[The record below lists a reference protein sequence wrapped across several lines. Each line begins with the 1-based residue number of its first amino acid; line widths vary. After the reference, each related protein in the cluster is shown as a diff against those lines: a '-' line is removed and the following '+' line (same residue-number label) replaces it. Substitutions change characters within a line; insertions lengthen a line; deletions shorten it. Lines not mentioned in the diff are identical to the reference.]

1 MTAGCQT
8 RPAPRTELAI
18 FFFFSPLSFFLF
30 FLWSCREAEIRVS
43 AAAAAEE
50 SLQIE
55 TPCPPACRAC
65 LPSLPARP
73 PTRQRS
79 EPLVPGLA
87 MDEQAGPGVFF
98 NNNNNSVLPGGG
110 KGPQAEGGGGEA
122 ARAQYSIPGI
132 LHFLQHEW
140 ARFEVERAQW
150 EVERAELQAQIA
162 FLQGERKGQE
172 NLKKD
177 LVRRIKML
185 EYALKQERAKYHKL
199 KYGTELN
206 QGDMKPPSYDSDE
219 GNENENEVPP
229 PLNSQISWKQGR
241 QLLRQ
246 YLQEVGYTDTIL
258 DVKSQRVK
266 ALLGLAGD
274 AGERPADKNPEPMVN
289 GTEPSLKGSIMIGKP
304 DLTDSASVLEAFK
317 FIESAAAEFSD
328 EDDDED
334 SEGKDKTIIDSAT
347 IVRKKVSASPS
358 SSSDISDDPDT
369 EEALKG
375 FDFLASSEEVDGS
388 PESRSAG
395 DGTDLGP
402 NRSKLQDMLAN
413 LRDVEDLP
421 PMQPSVTPPA
431 RPSIPRLNEHEV
443 NRTEEVEA
451 MTFPPT
457 SGKSFIMG
465 ADEAMESELGL
476 GELAGLTVANEADS
490 LTYDITNNKDA
501 LRKTWN
507 PKFTLRSH
515 FDGIRGLAFHPVE
528 PVLVTASEDHTLK
541 MWNLQKTAPAK
552 KSTSLDVEPIYTF
565 RAHRGSVLCV
575 VMSANGDQ
583 CFSGGVD
590 GTIQSWN
597 TPNPN
602 IDPYDSYEP
611 SVLRGALCGHTDSVW
626 GLVYS
631 AAHQRLLS
639 CSADG
644 TVRLWNAADT
654 SPALTVFNE
663 NRELGIPSSV
673 DLVCSEPAHMVSSF
687 SSGQTG
693 IFNMETRQLVL
704 NLESTGETGAAC
716 QINKV
721 LSHPTLPITITA
733 LEDRRIKFFDN
744 NTGKLIHAMVAHLD
758 AVTSLAVDPN
768 GLYLMSGSHD
778 CSIRLWNLESKT
790 CIQEFTAHRKKFDES
805 IHDVAFHPSKCYIAS
820 AGADALAKVFV

>member
-1 MTAGCQT
+1 MTASCQKVSSF
-8 RPAPRTELAI
+8 PRAEQSERSRWGL
-18 FFFFSPLSFFLF
+18 FFFLF
-30 FLWSCREAEIRVS
+30 ALPLISSTSNRPHSS
-43 AAAAAEE
+43 A
-50 SLQIE
+50 
-55 TPCPPACRAC
+55 
-65 LPSLPARP
+65 PSP
-73 PTRQRS
+73 
-79 EPLVPGLA
+79 A

-110 KGPQAEGGGGEA
+110 KGPLPDGDAGEA

-219 GNENENEVPP
+219 TNENESSGS
-229 PLNSQISWKQGR
+229 LNNQLSWKQGR

-258 DVKSQRVK
+258 DVKSQRVR

-274 AGERPADKNPEPMVN
+274 GGARTGERTSTEPLVN
-289 GTEPSLKGSIMIGKP
+289 GTDTSAKGMES
-304 DLTDSASVLEAFK
+304 SAVLEAFK
-317 FIESAAAEFSD
+317 FIENAAAEFSD
-328 EDDDED
+328 EDDEED
-334 SEGKDKTIIDSAT
+334 SEGRDRTNKPTS
-347 IVRKKVSASPS
+347 SLSPASMDTS
-358 SSSDISDDPDT
+358 EDPDT

-375 FDFLASSEEVDGS
+375 FDFLSSPDEMDTS
-388 PESRSAG
+388 PESRGNG
-395 DGTDLGP
+395 DGTDW
-402 NRSKLQDMLAN
+402 
-413 LRDVEDLP
+413 VDL
-421 PMQPSVTPPA
+421 
-431 RPSIPRLNEHEV
+431 
-443 NRTEEVEA
+443 
-451 MTFPPT
+451 TFPPT
-457 SGKSFIMG
+457 SGKAFIMG
-465 ADEAMESELGL
+465 TDEAMESELGL

-490 LTYDITNNKDA
+490 LAYDIGNNKDA
-501 LRKTWN
+501 MRKTWN

-515 FDGIRGLAFHPVE
+515 FDGIRALTFHPVE

-541 MWNLQKTAPAK
+541 MWNLQKTAPVK
-552 KSTSLDVEPIYTF
+552 KSASLDVEPIYTF
-565 RAHRGSVLCV
+565 RAHRGAVLSV
-575 VMSANGDQ
+575 VMSSTGEQ

-590 GTIQSWN
+590 GTIQCWN

-602 IDPYDSYEP
+602 IDPYDSYDP
-611 SVLRGALCGHTDSVW
+611 SMLRGALCGHTDSVW

-631 AAHQRLLS
+631 SAHQRLLS

-644 TVRLWNAADT
+644 TVRLWDANT
-654 SPALTVFNE
+654 ISPALAVFNE
-663 NRELGIPSSV
+663 DKKFGVPSSV
-673 DLVCSEPAHMVSSF
+673 DLVCSEPAHLVTSF
-687 SSGQTG
+687 TNGQIG
-693 IFNMETRQLVL
+693 LFNMETRQLVL
-704 NLESTGETGAAC
+704 NLESNLEPGTPC

-733 LEDRRIKFFDN
+733 EEDRHIKFFDN
-744 NTGKLIHAMVAHLD
+744 NSGKLIHSMVAHLD

-790 CIQEFTAHRKKFDES
+790 CIQEFTAHRKKFEES